1 LRLISPEV
9 TLIVPVYNVGKWL
22 RACLDSIFSQDFVDL
37 EVVAINDGSTDNSAD
52 ILADYAAREPRLQV
66 IHQKNRGLAGARN
79 AGLDAAR
86 GRYVW
91 FVDSDDLLCANVV
104 SYLHALA
111 VREKT
116 EMLLF
121 NAERFSEE
129 LESSGPRIHTKVAST
144 NVTRGEAWIQQACAA
159 REFTHF
165 AWLAFFERAFLVR
178 HALRFHEGIAHEDI
192 PWTTTCLLNAERMLY
207 TDRALYRYRQNPAS
221 ITGSVDD
228 KRVIHRIESYFTI
241 VKLLQ
246 EANAAIPMQAK
257 TLAYLRSERVAQAI
271 QVDKL
276 IEQLADAATR
286 HALRKRLRDTHFW
299 QSIRPDAVNLKRKR
313 QLAGIWFRQWF
324 S

>member
-1 LRLISPEV
+1 LSAPDV
-9 TLIVPVYNVGKWL
+9 SLIVPVYNVGKWL
-22 RACLDSIFSQDFVDL
+22 PVCLDSIFSQDFTDL
-37 EVVAINDGSTDNSAD
+37 EVIAVNDGSTDNSAD
-52 ILADYAAREPRLQV
+52 ILADYAARELRLQV

-79 AGLDAAR
+79 VGLDAAR

-91 FVDSDDLLCANVV
+91 FVDSDDLLCANAV

-111 VREKT
+111 TREKT
-116 EMLLF
+116 EILLF
-121 NAERFSEE
+121 NAERFFDER
-129 LESSGPRIHTKVAST
+129 ESSGPRIHSKVVPTKAV
-144 NVTRGEAWIQQACAA
+144 RGEKWIQQACAA

-178 HALRFHEGIAHEDI
+178 HGLRFHEGIAHEDI
-192 PWTTTCLLNAERMLY
+192 PWTTTCLLRAGRMIY

-246 EANAAIPMQAK
+246 AANTTIPMQPE
-257 TLAYLRSERVAQAI
+257 TLTHLRSERVAQAI

-276 IEQLADAATR
+276 IEQLADEATR
-286 HALRKRLRDTHFW
+286 QALRKRLREMRFW
-299 QSIRPDAVNLKRKR
+299 QSIWPDAVNLKRKR